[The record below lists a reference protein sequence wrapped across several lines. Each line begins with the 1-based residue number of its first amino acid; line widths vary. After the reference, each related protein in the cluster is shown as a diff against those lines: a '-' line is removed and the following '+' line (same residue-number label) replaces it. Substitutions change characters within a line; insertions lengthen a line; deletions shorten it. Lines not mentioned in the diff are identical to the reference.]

1 MFSSAGEKMA
11 VLFQVDVE
19 IDLCKNQKVRD
30 MFTNEDAGRDMGV
43 FLRKNNIQLH
53 STDGFS
59 DVTRISLRGSPQG
72 LQKFVDRYFATGES
86 PVGHNLFY
94 R

>member
-1 MFSSAGEKMA
+1 MVVVEKS

-19 IDLCKNQKVRD
+19 IDLCKDQKVRD

-53 STDGFS
+53 STDGIP
-59 DVTRISLRGSPQG
+59 DVTRISLRGSPQR
-72 LQKFVDRYFATGES
+72 LQRFIDRYFTTDES
-86 PVGHNLFY
+86 PAVYNLLY
-94 R
+94 H